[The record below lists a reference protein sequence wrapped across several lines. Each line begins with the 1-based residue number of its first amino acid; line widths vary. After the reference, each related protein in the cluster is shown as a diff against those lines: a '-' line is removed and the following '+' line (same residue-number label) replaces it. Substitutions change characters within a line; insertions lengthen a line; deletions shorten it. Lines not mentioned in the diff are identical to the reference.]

1 MKKQNWKK
9 NKKSTASLR
18 KILFMLSKDLPSLA
32 DDLIGTWEGAANSA
46 NDVAESIIQS

>member
-18 KILFMLSKDLPSLA
+18 KILTALSKDPTGSIWKVGFTIATTHSFNASIL
-32 DDLIGTWEGAANSA
+32 DL
-46 NDVAESIIQS
+46 V